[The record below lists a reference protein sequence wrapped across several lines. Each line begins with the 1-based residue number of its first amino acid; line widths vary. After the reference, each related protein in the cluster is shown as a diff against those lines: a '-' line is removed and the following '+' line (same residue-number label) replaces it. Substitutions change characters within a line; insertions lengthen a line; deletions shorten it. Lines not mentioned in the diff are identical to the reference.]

1 MRRMPS
7 LPCFCAALLA
17 VFCVTL
23 SAVPEVH
30 AGKGKPGFVRVSKQ
44 QVRSGHGSGFAQ
56 KRLARHSN
64 FKQKRFHKRSERPDF
79 VKRRA
84 QRRRNYYGSGR
95 SYGSGYGYGY
105 DRGYRYRDYRQPVP
119 SYRPEAS
126 APVQPYQDRPVTP
139 KWVHVSSLDGAL
151 GPSTLEGSYAEGGLR
166 RNCLSVKTQIT
177 VDGKPMD
184 AFGEAC
190 LSADGTW
197 ELKPSQGNE

>member
-1 MRRMPS
+1 
-7 LPCFCAALLA
+7 
-17 VFCVTL
+17 V
-23 SAVPEVH
+23 
-30 AGKGKPGFVRVSKQ
+30 KG
-44 QVRSGHGSGFAQ
+44 GHGFGFG
-56 KRLARHSN
+56 
-64 FKQKRFHKRSERPDF
+64 QKRFHKQSKRKGV
-79 VKRRA
+79 VKRRDRK
-84 QRRRNYYGSGR
+84 RRHLNAP
-95 SYGSGYGYGY
+95 SYTYSYN
-105 DRGYRYRDYRQPVP
+105 RGYRYRDYPQPAP
-119 SYRPEAS
+119 SYQPEAS
-126 APVQPYQDRPVTP
+126 AAAPSYQDRPVTP

>member
-1 MRRMPS
+1 
-7 LPCFCAALLA
+7 LLA

-23 SAVPEVH
+23 PAVPEVH

-44 QVRSGHGSGFAQ
+44 HVRSGRGSGFAQ
-56 KRLARHSN
+56 KRS
-64 FKQKRFHKRSERPDF
+64 HKRSERPDF

-84 QRRRNYYGSGR
+84 QRRGNHYGSGYG
-95 SYGSGYGYGY
+95 YGSSYGYGY
-105 DRGYRYRDYRQPVP
+105 DRGYRYRDYQQPAP

-126 APVQPYQDRPVTP
+126 APVQSYQDRPVTP
-139 KWVHVSSLDGAL
+139 KWVHVSSLDDDL

-190 LSADGTW
+190 LSADGTLD
-197 ELKPSQGNE
+197 LKPSQGNE